1 MDIRNTP
8 SSPKPS
14 GHNLAD
20 FTRPNRDAIERGTP
34 DAADI
39 RAKLARTRAEQAA
52 RLQAAEEKQLAE
64 RIDSAR
70 AVHAERIDAARQTEA
85 RKDAAGG
92 DVVDIDPAVADVAS
106 EERADLAAQAEL
118 AERAEAARDQ
128 LALEGRRAFNARE
141 ALGQRA
147 ANARDELSLSETS
160 VRLRA
165 DAQPADE
172 ASRAERVAELRSLY
186 QQGRLN
192 TDELVARAAYN
203 LLSGE

>member
-34 DAADI
+34 DVEDI
-39 RAKLARTRAEQAA
+39 RAQLARTKAQQAA
-52 RLQAAEEKQLAE
+52 RQEAADEKQLAQ
-64 RIDSAR
+64 
-70 AVHAERIDAARQTEA
+70 RIDAARSTHAERVAAARQKEA
-85 RKDAAGG
+85 RKAGAQG
-92 DVVDIDPAVADVAS
+92 DVVDIDPAVADAS
-106 EERADLAAQAEL
+106 GAEREQMAEEARLAERAQNARNQIAEEARRAFSARGQL
-118 AERAEAARDQ
+118 AERAEGARDK
-128 LALEGRRAFNARE
+128 
-141 ALGQRA
+141 
-147 ANARDELSLSETS
+147 LSLSDTS
-160 VRLRA
+160 LRLRA

-172 ASRAERVAELRSLY
+172 ASRAERVAELKSLF